1 MFTTRPELLGTFG
14 VVASTH
20 WLASAAGMAMLEKG
34 GNAFDAA
41 VAAGFVLHIAEPHL
55 NGPGGDM
62 PVLIH
67 HRASD
72 SYRMIC
78 GQGVAP
84 DGATIEHYKSLG
96 LDMIPGNGL
105 LATVVPGAFDA
116 YMLML
121 RDYGTM
127 TLEEV
132 WAPAIYYAENGAP
145 LVARAVDT
153 IRTVETIFRKHWHS
167 SAAV

>member
-14 VVASTH
+14 VVSTTH
-20 WLASAAGMAMLEKG
+20 WLASAAGMAMLERG

-67 HRASD
+67 DVRQNA
-72 SYRMIC
+72 YRMIC

-84 DGATIEHYKSLG
+84 AGAMIAHYTDLG
-96 LDMIPGNGL
+96 LEMVPGNGL

-116 YMLML
+116 WMLML
-121 RDYGTM
+121 RDYGTLP
-127 TLEEV
+127 LEEV
-132 WAPAIYYAENGAP
+132 WAPAIAYAERGAP
-145 LVARAVDT
+145 IVARVRET
-153 IRTVETIFRKHWHS
+153 ISTVEDLFR
-167 SAAV
+167 